1 MTDRNF
7 SRRQFLGTAAA
18 GTFAGILASPAR
30 AAAQAVGAKTPDLPD
45 LTIKEVKVYSL
56 DRSKMPRTDP
66 AIIAAS
72 PRGQGVRAALYGGH
86 LQIASIVTTSGIEGN
101 YILEDHYFHPN
112 WSTLGWLEFAKNAC
126 IGRSVLDL
134 PQLTSQWV
142 PEKRRVGQSAY
153 ASAIDNCLWDILGK
167 AVKLPVYRILGAY
180 RDKVLAYASTQHHDT
195 LEQFVEEARTV
206 KAQGFKAY
214 KIHPPSPGGG
224 HDYKLDIAVAK
235 AVREEVGP
243 EFTLMIDPVGVYTRE
258 EAIKVGR
265 AIQELGYIFYED
277 PLPTKDI
284 EGLVELCRDLDVPIH
299 MGEFLT
305 SIYDFPEYIRRGATD
320 AIRFIVDNVGGITGG
335 LKLAHMAECFE
346 MECVPHNWGEAY
358 NHAVHFHLELAMPNN
373 RWFEM
378 TVPQGSSDRPYMK
391 DKFRIN
397 ADGYVEAPTK
407 PGLGYE
413 IDRDALDRFMLR
425 IER

>member
-1 MTDRNF
+1 METQL
-7 SRRQFLGTAAA
+7 SRRHFLGASALGA
-18 GTFAGILASPAR
+18 FGAILANPAR
-30 AAAQAVGAKTPDLPD
+30 AAAESVGAKAGDLPD
-45 LTIKEVKVYSL
+45 LTIKEVKVYVL
-56 DRSKMPRTDP
+56 DRRKMPRQDP

-72 PRGQGVRAALYGGH
+72 PRGQGVAAALYGGH
-86 LQIASIVTTSGIEGN
+86 VQIASIVTNGGIEGN
-101 YILEDHYFHPN
+101 YILEEHYFHPN
-112 WSTLGWLEFAKNAC
+112 WTTLGWLDYAKSAC
-126 IGRSVLDL
+126 VGRSVLDL
-134 PQLTSQWV
+134 PAITSQWI

-153 ASAIDNCLWDILGK
+153 ASAIDNSLWDILGK
-167 AVKLPVYRILGAY
+167 AVGLPVYRILGAY

-195 LEQFVEEARTV
+195 LEQFVEEAKTI

-214 KIHPPSPGGG
+214 KIHPPSPNGG

-235 AVREEVGP
+235 AVREAVGDD
-243 EFTLMIDPVGVYTRE
+243 FTLMIDPVGVYTRE

-265 AIQELGYIFYED
+265 AVQEMGYIFYED

-284 EGLVELCRDLDVPIH
+284 EGLAQLCRDLDIPIH
-299 MGEFLT
+299 IGEFLT
-305 SIYDFPEYIRRGATD
+305 SIYDYPEYLRRNATD
-320 AIRFIVDNVGGITGG
+320 AVRFIVDNVGGISGG

-346 MECVPHNWGEAY
+346 MECVPHNWGEAF

-391 DKFRIN
+391 DKFRID
-397 ADGYVEAPTK
+397 ADGYVRAPTK

-413 IDRDALDRFMLR
+413 IDRDALERFLVRVDR
-425 IER
+425 

>member
-1 MTDRNF
+1 MQAEF
-7 SRRQFLGTAAA
+7 SRRHFLGASALGA
-18 GTFAGILASPAR
+18 FGAILASPAR
-30 AAAQAVGAKTPDLPD
+30 AAAESVGAKAGDLPD
-45 LTIKEVKVYSL
+45 LTIKEVKVYVL
-56 DRSKMPRTDP
+56 DRRKMPRQDP

-72 PRGQGVRAALYGGH
+72 PRGQGVAAALYGGH
-86 LQIASIVTTSGIEGN
+86 VQIASIVTNSGIEGN
-101 YILEDHYFHPN
+101 YILEEHYFHPN
-112 WSTLGWLEFAKNAC
+112 WTTLGWLDFAKSAC
-126 IGRSVLDL
+126 VGRSVLDL
-134 PQLTSQWV
+134 PALTSQWI

-153 ASAIDNCLWDILGK
+153 ASAIDNSLWDILGK
-167 AVKLPVYRILGAY
+167 AVGLPVYRILGAY

-195 LEQFVEEARTV
+195 LEQFVEEAKTC

-214 KIHPPSPGGG
+214 KIHPPSPNGG

-235 AVREEVGP
+235 AVREAVGDD
-243 EFTLMIDPVGVYTRE
+243 FTLMIDPVGVYTRE

-265 AIQELGYIFYED
+265 AVQEMGYIFYED

-284 EGLVELCRDLDVPIH
+284 EGLAQLCRDLDIPIH
-299 MGEFLT
+299 IGEFLT
-305 SIYDFPEYIRRGATD
+305 SIYDYPEYLRRNATD
-320 AIRFIVDNVGGITGG
+320 AVRFIVDNVGGITGG

-346 MECVPHNWGEAY
+346 MECVPHNWGEAF

-391 DKFRIN
+391 DKFRID
-397 ADGYVEAPTK
+397 ADGYVRAPTK

-413 IDRDALDRFMLR
+413 IDRDALERFLVRVDR
-425 IER
+425 